1 MSAVA
6 LDPAGARLITGS
18 YDYEVSMSND
28 RTSANLIIII
38 KTLVIMISQARFWDF
53 AAMDAGMRSFRT
65 IVPQEG

>member
-28 RTSANLIIII
+28 RTSANLIII
-38 KTLVIMISQARFWDF
+38 KTLVIMISQVRFWDF